1 MTEKQGIVHKNI
13 PRAISQGDGCA
24 DIATTTAVANDRLI
38 MIIAMKC

>member
-1 MTEKQGIVHKNI
+1 MTEKQGIVHKNS

-24 DIATTTAVANDRLI
+24 DITTTAVANDRLI